1 MEDRSLKNNIDA
13 VNKINDIRLSLNS
26 EVGSKIVWILVEGED
41 DCRIYP
47 KFFDE
52 TKARVEFVNGG
63 KGQLTIALK
72 TLTTETKQVIGIQ
85 DADFLHLGKVY
96 PTVTNLFYTDYHDIE
111 MTMLSF
117 ETVRANL
124 FTEYRISN
132 SQTVWQ
138 NILEE
143 SSYMAY
149 IRWDNDINGNKILF
163 SRIKFGGNLSEI
175 KDGKIKLHKQELL
188 NELNTRSSNKTKELI
203 CADMESFIATKKTTD
218 ILNLCNG
225 HDVISLLALIVGG
238 QVSYK
243 ELCRHLR
250 LSFTLTE
257 FSKTNLYAQLSGWQI
272 ENGYAILKNVA

>member
-1 MEDRSLKNNIDA
+1 MEDRSVKNNIDA
-13 VNKINDIRLSLNS
+13 QNKINDIRLSLNS
-26 EVGSKIVWILVEGED
+26 EIGSKIVWILVEGED

-52 TKARVEFVNGG
+52 TKARVEFVHGG
-63 KGQLTIALK
+63 KGQLTIALT
-72 TLTTETKQVIGIQ
+72 TLTKETKQVIGIQ
-85 DADFLHLGKVY
+85 DADFLHLRKVY

-111 MTMLSF
+111 ITMLSF

-143 SSYMAY
+143 SSYIAY
-149 IRWDNDINGNKILF
+149 IRWDNDISGNKILF
-163 SRIKFGGNLSEI
+163 SGIKFGENLSEI
-175 KDGKIKLHKQELL
+175 KDGKIKLQKQKLL
-188 NELNTRSSNKTKELI
+188 NELNIRSSNKTKELSY
-203 CADMESFIATKKTTD
+203 ADIESFIAINKTTD

-225 HDVISLLALIVGG
+225 HDIISLLALIVGG

-250 LSFTLTE
+250 LSFT
-257 FSKTNLYAQLSGWQI
+257 FSLFFKTKLYAQLFDWQT
-272 ENGYAILKNVA
+272 ENGYVILKNVA